1 MAELPDE
8 IWLRILDTGVRER
21 GLTFQD
27 LCCLSISC
35 RRLDRLSKEEPLW
48 SALLAMEFP
57 LQTVSASKSRLKDV
71 FRIKFERHK
80 ALKLAAHR
88 REVLNVE
95 SRIAS
100 GSRELDEA
108 NRQLMAETGKLDVA
122 LKELKDLK
130 RARQA
135 SVALN
140 VWQPEVVRAR
150 QKQIVEQHPV
160 PMESRMHALEMEIRV
175 CKQQIAR
182 FSRRAEALRQRLDA
196 SKEYLS
202 HLKYHPLRSSQS
214 IADNEGGKVKWK
226 MVKLQGECSGDKVVD
241 QEETYPGH
249 NAVRKRLKM

>member
-35 RRLDRLSKEEPLW
+35 RRPDRLSKEEPLW

-57 LQTVSASKSRLKDV
+57 LQTVSASKSR
-71 FRIKFERHK
+71 FERHK

-100 GSRELDEA
+100 GSRELDET
-108 NRQLMAETGKLDVA
+108 NHQLMAETGKLDVA

-160 PMESRMHALEMEIRV
+160 PMESRMHALEMEIKV
-175 CKQQIAR
+175 CKQQITR
-182 FSRRAEALRQRLDA
+182 FSRRAEGLRQRLDA

-214 IADNEGGKVKWK
+214 IADNEGGKVKWE
-226 MVKLQGECSGDKVVD
+226 MVKLQGQCSGDKVAD
-241 QEETYPGH
+241 QEEAYPGH
-249 NAVRKRLKM
+249 NAARKRLKM